1 MTLIFLWVSR
11 VLNLAYLALD
21 RKSGMNEIATGD
33 GIRLKP
39 KKPFQETKLE
49 DVSGC
54 LHYEGKPKTL
64 DELDNA
70 IRQGVLE
77 QWQ

>member
-1 MTLIFLWVSR
+1 MLITGRLDKNLLRSR
-11 VLNLAYLALD
+11 SASLC
-21 RKSGMNEIATGD
+21 EINTGD
-33 GIRLKP
+33 GILLKP
-39 KKPFQETKLE
+39 KKSFQETKLE
-49 DVSGC
+49 DVAGY
-54 LHYEGKPKTL
+54 LPYEGKAKTL